1 MDWWMY
7 RKEVLHKRLYP
18 FVQHIKETGRNM
30 MWLYEDN
37 VGNHT
42 KAARIDQEEADLNGV
57 HHCNAPPNSPD
68 YNMSEQA
75 WRYIKDIMPTHYS
88 NLLGSSSAVLE
99 KVKQLLIEK
108 WYCIPQDLIDRWCD
122 NFHCNLRLSLE

>member
-1 MDWWMY
+1 
-7 RKEVLHKRLYP
+7 
-18 FVQHIKETGRNM
+18 

-37 VGNHT
+37 AGNHT

-57 HHCNAPPNSPD
+57 HCCNAPPNSPD

-75 WRYIKDIMPTHYS
+75 WRYIKDIMPTHYG
-88 NLLGSSSAVLE
+88 NLRGSSSAVLE
-99 KVKQLLIEK
+99 KVKQLLIEE
-108 WYCIPQDLIDRWCD
+108 WYRIPQDLIDRWCN